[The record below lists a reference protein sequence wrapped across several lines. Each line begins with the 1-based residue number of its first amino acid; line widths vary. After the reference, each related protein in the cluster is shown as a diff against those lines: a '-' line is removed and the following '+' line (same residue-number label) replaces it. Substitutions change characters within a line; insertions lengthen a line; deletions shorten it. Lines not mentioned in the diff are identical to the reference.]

1 MDDFKQTL
9 EAAKDLRDEI
19 ETLLYK
25 LENSIDDYENLLH
38 KIQDAERENI
48 ESTFAPFIEAG
59 LIPGAYFALK
69 SDEVHVYK
77 IVSIR
82 GEAYGAADVNNLGK
96 VLTMPL
102 EVNGNSCIDKFILL
116 DEKTAMERASK
127 YTVPGS
133 GTTEIKRS

>member
-1 MDDFKQTL
+1 MEDFKQML

-25 LENSIDDYENLLH
+25 LENSIDDYENLLR
-38 KIQDAERENI
+38 KIQDAERVNVEAM
-48 ESTFAPFIEAG
+48 FAPYIAAG
-59 LIPGAYFALK
+59 LIPGAFFALK

-102 EVNGNSCIDKFILL
+102 ERDGKSYIDRFIVL

-127 YTVPGS
+127 YPVKQS
-133 GTTEIKRS
+133 EVNDEQQ